1 MGVVP
6 SAVQASDHSI
16 QFPVLPL
23 VCKSIAETSLHRPHS
38 ISLDEAQHIQQSTV
52 GKASNARWLELH
64 ACTITSLNFKK
75 IISRQSAYTMEFFSS
90 IFHQHDIGHVPAI
103 HHGRVNESH
112 AAQLYFEI
120 KNDEGRPVVIQEC
133 GLCLHQ
139 EYRFL
144 DPPPQTILCTITL
157 QMTVL
162 ACCR

>member
-6 SAVQASDHSI
+6 FAVQASDNSI
-16 QFPVLPL
+16 QFLVLPL
-23 VCKSIAETSLHRPHS
+23 VCKSIAETSLHGPHS

-52 GKASNARWLELH
+52 GQASNVRWLELH
-64 ACTITSLNFKK
+64 ACTIISLNFKK

-90 IFHQHDIGHVPAI
+90 IFEQHDIGHVPAI

-120 KNDEGRPVVIQEC
+120 KNDEGSLLSFRSVAYAYI
-133 GLCLHQ
+133 
-139 EYRFL
+139 RSTDFL
-144 DPPPQTILCTITL
+144 VPPQTVLCTITL

-162 ACCR
+162 AC